1 MAQFSNNT
9 ITLAGRALL
18 GRAISSGTQ
27 IHFTRVALGDGDL
40 PDAPEELAGL
50 VHQRGE
56 IGVASVSNAG
66 GGVVNIS
73 AAFTSSGTLGDFYLR
88 EIGLFASL
96 GEDDEEILFAYTNAG
111 DKSDFIPAVSAS
123 SVVQQGICLQLVT
136 GNAAVAY
143 LENPAAALTRTEM
156 EARLLEFGEAQ
167 ATALREFKDDVT
179 QDISDITTHSVEE
192 LKTDINAAK
201 ADLNAAKADLES
213 AQQGYVKKAG
223 DSGIGDLDCGDNSI
237 SAANFIG
244 DLDGSAD
251 AWRGW
256 RIVTLAELDIT
267 EPESMADVCAAMSE
281 KTFMLAR
288 VTAAAAF
295 PGAGVL
301 EVRRTNG
308 VASACFRADDGF
320 EYSGVYIASGET
332 WSGWRSSSGI
342 PGAIQL
348 FAGSVAPAGWLMC
361 HGQSVAK
368 ADYPLLY
375 AAIGDVYTPAS
386 ETGGD
391 TFRLPDFRGMFPRG
405 ADAGR
410 GIDAGRELGT
420 EQQSGAPNISGK
432 LLRGTDGLSIFLTQ
446 FASGAFT
453 TTQEGTGRWACGGG
467 GGATPIDL
475 SMSAARCSSVYQDG
489 LSEVRPVNLAVNFIV
504 KT

>member
-27 IHFTRVALGDGDL
+27 IHFTRVSLGDGDL
-40 PDAPEELAGL
+40 PDAPETREGL

-66 GGVVNIS
+66 NGVVNIT

-96 GEDDEEILFAYTNAG
+96 GEEEEEILFAYTNAG

-136 GNAAVAY
+136 GNAEVAY
-143 LENPAAALTRTEM
+143 IENPAAALTRTEL
-156 EARLLEFGEAQ
+156 EARLLEFGDAQ
-167 ATALREFKDDVT
+167 ETALREFKADVT

-192 LKTDINAAK
+192 LKTAINAAK
-201 ADLNAAKADLES
+201 ADLNAAQADLES

-237 SAANFIG
+237 TAANFIG
-244 DLDGSAD
+244 DLSGSAD
-251 AWRGW
+251 AWNGW
-256 RIVTLAELDIT
+256 RMVTLAELDIT
-267 EPESMADVCAAMSE
+267 EPDSMADVCAVMIDCSFLLE
-281 KTFMLAR
+281 R
-288 VTAAAAF
+288 VTSAAAF
-295 PGAGVL
+295 PGAGML

-342 PGAIQL
+342 PGAIQI

-361 HGQSVAK
+361 RGQTLQKSN
-368 ADYPLLY
+368 YPMLY
-375 AAIGDVYTPAS
+375 AAIGDYYTPHDLIGGAS
-386 ETGGD
+386 
-391 TFRLPDFRGMFPRG
+391 FKVPDFRGMFPRG
-405 ADAGR
+405 LDDGRGVDPGRTLGNVQQCGSPNIKGTIFQAPSVYHINVVCANEAFGISDAGFNMHV
-410 GIDAGRELGT
+410 
-420 EQQSGAPNISGK
+420 GAQNMY
-432 LLRGTDGLSIFLTQ
+432 RAYNVWMD
-446 FASGAFT
+446 
-453 TTQEGTGRWACGGG
+453 
-467 GGATPIDL
+467 
-475 SMSAARCSSVYQDG
+475 AARCSGVYQNG
-489 LSEVRPVNLAVNFIV
+489 LRETRPVNIAVNFII